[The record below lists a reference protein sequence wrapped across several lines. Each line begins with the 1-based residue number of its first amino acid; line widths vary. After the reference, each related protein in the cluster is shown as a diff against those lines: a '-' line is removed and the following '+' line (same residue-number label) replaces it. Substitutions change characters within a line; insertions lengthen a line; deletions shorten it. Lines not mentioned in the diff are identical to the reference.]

1 VRRNKAYAI
10 ETGADGGKTVHSFT
24 SHKQRDAWVLN
35 SPTNRAEVLGNSKT
49 VASAIYTETI
59 IAHQESR

>member
-24 SHKQRDAWVLN
+24 SHQQRDSWVQD
-35 SPTNRAEVLGNSKT
+35 SPTSRAEVLGNSKT

-59 IAHQESR
+59 VTHQEAR